1 MSELTE
7 IIFDSIDR
15 SKLLDAISYF
25 SDKNNNHFSIEAFF
39 ENEDNVQV
47 MISDI
52 HEFLLRQK
60 PDKLMFKIDALHL
73 YDNIYLKNVNLWFYI
88 NNLTFDMEFDFD
100 RIQKENNLPNL
111 INNIFVFSKRI
122 AELFEVKSF
131 YSGMEPARDV
141 DTRFFTNNR
150 MGPLILK

>member
-15 SKLLDAISYF
+15 SKLLNAIEYF
-25 SDKNNNHFSIEAFF
+25 SDKNNNHFSIDAFF

-47 MISDI
+47 MILDI
-52 HEFLLRQK
+52 HKFLLHRK

-88 NNLTFDMEFDFD
+88 NKLTFDMEFDFD
-100 RIQKENNLPNL
+100 RIQKENNLPEL
-111 INNIFVFSKRI
+111 INNIFVFSRRI
-122 AELFEVKSF
+122 AEFFEVKNF
-131 YSGMEPARDV
+131 YSGIEPAHDV
-141 DTRFFTNNR
+141 DTRFFTNNI
-150 MGPLILK
+150 MGPLILR